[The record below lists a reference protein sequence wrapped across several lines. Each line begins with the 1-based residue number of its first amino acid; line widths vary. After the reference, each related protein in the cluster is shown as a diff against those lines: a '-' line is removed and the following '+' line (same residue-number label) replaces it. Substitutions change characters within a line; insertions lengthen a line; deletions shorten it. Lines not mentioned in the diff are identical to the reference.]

1 LEFSAFF
8 GHSEAKFVAGD
19 ARWKEP
25 EARLDLVR
33 LRGPSRRTNADDTV
47 VGVVGA
53 ADNCHNTSHRSRR
66 RYSDHPA
73 TRGKGPHRE
82 KLKAR
87 VRSFRR
93 YVIAA
98 AQKRPPSTRCR
109 DTVDDDGVT
118 IVARDNPLLII
129 ALRRIP
135 LGRPTVSR
143 EFSRQATPVRSAAA
157 NDGGVVAGDGDAGGL
172 FRVFFSLIL
181 AAQLCRISKT

>member
-1 LEFSAFF
+1 MQNYDETANAETAVTTQHDAGLRQHEVERHWETQPIRRFSALLRRQWRLEFSALF

-33 LRGPSRRTNADDTV
+33 LRGPSRRTNADDIV
-47 VGVVGA
+47 VGVGA
-53 ADNCHNTSHRSRR
+53 ADNCHNTSDRSRR

-87 VRSFRR
+87 ARSFRR

-98 AQKRPPSTRCR
+98 AQKRPPSTRRR
-109 DTVDDDGVT
+109 DTVDDGVT
-118 IVARDNPLLII
+118 IGVRGNPLLII

-135 LGRPTVSR
+135 LG
-143 EFSRQATPVRSAAA
+143 
-157 NDGGVVAGDGDAGGL
+157 GL
-172 FRVFFSLIL
+172 VE
-181 AAQLCRISKT
+181 